1 MTYQE
6 EKQAI
11 RDAIASFP
19 ALFGLRAWPGK
30 VFRIGEQSSLD
41 DNIIMLYTEVRDD
54 DGTWVSFVKGT
65 PDEFRANITVLMGMR
80 GVV

>member
-1 MTYQE
+1 MTYQK

-30 VFRIGEQSSLD
+30 VFRIGERSSLEGGV
-41 DNIIMLYTEVRDD
+41 MLYTEIRED

-65 PDEFRANITVLMGMR
+65 PDERRANITVLMGMR